1 MIIKWNSSSK
11 ILVDICAFCHPT
23 SISLS
28 PINSYLIVTQK
39 APAFHISASIGID
52 HAPGRVGIDHAPG
65 SAHEIDNWPTE
76 ASCHVIYNG

>member
-1 MIIKWNSSSK
+1 MIIKWNSPSK

-23 SISLS
+23 SISPS

-39 APAFHISASIGID
+39 APAFHISASIGI
-52 HAPGRVGIDHAPG
+52 GHAPG

-76 ASCHVIYNG
+76 ASCHVIYDG